1 MASIHKEITIDAR
14 PEDVWDALRD
24 VGALHTRL
32 VPGFV
37 VDTRLEDGARIVTF
51 GNGTVARELI
61 VDLDDDSRRLAWSV
75 VGGRFTHHNASA
87 QVSPTASIAADS
99 SGSPTCCRTSW
110 PATSP
115 ASWSRAP
122 RSSRRRLS
130 AADSRDSDRHTAA
143 ECTIRGDSFGGGRRS
158 PDTPAVVVTPG
169 PFRANSS

>member
-37 VDTRLEDGARIVTF
+37 VDTKLEDGARVVTF

-61 VDLDDDSRRLAWSV
+61 VDLDDDARRLVWSV

-87 QVSPTASIAADS
+87 QVFPD
-99 SGSPTCCRTSW
+99 
-110 PATSP
+110 
-115 ASWSRAP
+115 
-122 RSSRRRLS
+122 
-130 AADSRDSDRHTAA
+130 
-143 ECTIRGDSFGGGRRS
+143 GDRRS
-158 PDTPAVVVTPG
+158 RFVWIADLLPNALAGDIAGLMEQGAAVVKKTLE
-169 PFRANSS
+169 RR